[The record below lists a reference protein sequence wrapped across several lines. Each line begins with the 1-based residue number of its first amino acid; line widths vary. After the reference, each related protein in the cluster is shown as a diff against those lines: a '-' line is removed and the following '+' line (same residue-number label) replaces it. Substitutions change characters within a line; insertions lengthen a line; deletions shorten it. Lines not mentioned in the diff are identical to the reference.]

1 MHCYCMF
8 SSTSYAVPEDFPS
21 NLALTNISSYAV
33 LIEWSP
39 PNIPNGV
46 ITAYTI
52 YIDYTDNDMLEA
64 DRIVVTNGSTSHF
77 TLEDLL
83 PFQLVTVEMTAN
95 TSVGEGPKSGPIQVR
110 TNPTGMYNS

>member
-1 MHCYCMF
+1 MF
-8 SSTSYAVPEDFPS
+8 SSTSHAVPEDFPS
-21 NLALTNISSYAV
+21 NLVLTNISSYAV

-52 YIDYTDNDMLEA
+52 YIDYNNDMLEA
-64 DRIVVTNGSTSHF
+64 GRIAVTNSSTSHF

-95 TSVGEGPKSGPIQVR
+95 TSVGEGPKSGPIEVR

>member
-1 MHCYCMF
+1 MF
-8 SSTSYAVPEDFPS
+8 SSTSHAVPEDFPS
-21 NLALTNISSYAV
+21 NLVLTNISSYAI

-52 YIDYTDNDMLEA
+52 YIDVNEEE
-64 DRIVVTNGSTSHF
+64 DRIAVTNGSTSHF

-95 TSVGEGPKSGPIQVR
+95 TSVGEGPKSGSIQVR
-110 TNPTGMYNS
+110 TNPIGMYNS